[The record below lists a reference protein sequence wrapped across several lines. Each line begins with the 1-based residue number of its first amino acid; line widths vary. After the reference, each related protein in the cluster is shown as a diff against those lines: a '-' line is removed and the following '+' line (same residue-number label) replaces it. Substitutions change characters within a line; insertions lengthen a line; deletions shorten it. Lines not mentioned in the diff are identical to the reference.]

1 MRGTTLA
8 LSTAVLLV
16 SLAACADPD
25 PSAGGRPVSTSPG
38 LDARPL
44 GIYEAAIRNQI
55 EFKNEKVWIFDRI
68 CSDAEGTGGGQG
80 ECLDAFTPAEQ
91 DELLRALADVPS
103 VRFVED
109 TDALTRRIFDGR
121 ERGQIIRVG
130 RSSNGMATSRWP
142 RPTTAA
148 GFAEADR
155 SGWWSRTR
163 TDGPLTAPHQGT
175 GSGLRNASAA
185 S

>member
-16 SLAACADPD
+16 SLAACADPG

-38 LDARPL
+38 LDARRL

-80 ECLDAFTPAEQ
+80 ECLDTFTPAEQ

-109 TDALTRRIFDGR
+109 TDALTRWIFDGR
-121 ERGQIIRVG
+121 EHGQIIRVG
-130 RSSNGMATSRWP
+130 PILERDGHIEV
-142 RPTTAA
+142 AA
-148 GFAEADR
+148 SHYCGGLCGGGSVWLVEPDED
-155 SGWWSRTR
+155 GWTV
-163 TDGPLTAPHQGT
+163 DGPAPGHGVWI
-175 GSGLRNASAA
+175 S
-185 S
+185 